1 MKKILKIQNLN
12 FTYQDKKVFDNFNLE
27 ILENSFTT
35 IMGLSGSGKS
45 TLVKLI
51 LGLFP
56 SENSIIIDDMYL
68 NKNNI
73 KEIRKKIGV
82 VFENPDVGI
91 IADTVI
97 DDIAFTLE
105 NLKVPSEEIQER
117 IDNIAEILDITDI
130 LDKAPNGLSAGE
142 KQKVALASALVIE
155 PKILILDEAFVM
167 LDPITKEKVFKLIQD
182 IKKHK
187 NITIINITH
196 DIEDSI
202 YTDDLIIIDDGKL
215 ILKGPKELVYQE
227 EETFKNLGLDLPFM
241 VSLSNKLKYYN
252 LIDKIIYDMEE
263 MVDIL
268 WM

>member
-130 LDKAPNGLSAGE
+130 LDKSPNGLSAGE

-187 NITIINITH
+187 NKIRNI
-196 DIEDSI
+196 
-202 YTDDLIIIDDGKL
+202 
-215 ILKGPKELVYQE
+215 
-227 EETFKNLGLDLPFM
+227 
-241 VSLSNKLKYYN
+241 
-252 LIDKIIYDMEE
+252 
-263 MVDIL
+263 
-268 WM
+268 